1 MKKPDTPKNEAA
13 RIQSLQSLGI
23 LDTPQEER
31 FDRLTRLARRMFGV
45 SIALVSLVDT
55 NRQWFKS
62 SAGLDA
68 KETPREISFC
78 GHTIL
83 NEAVL
88 VIPDTIKD
96 DRFADNPLVLDDP
109 NIRFYAGCPLKHT
122 DGSRLGTLCIID
134 QSPKE
139 LTEEDI
145 EDLKGL
151 ASLAERELMM
161 SQLASL
167 DDLTKISNR
176 RGFVELAQKSLNI
189 CSRQN
194 ISASLV
200 FIDLNNFKYI
210 NDEHGHH
217 EGDKALLFFA
227 ELMKPTFRD
236 SDVFGR
242 IGGDEFVVL
251 LTNTSQ
257 SLAEDII
264 ERFRQLLKKDHKQ
277 NNVYGLSFSAGI
289 LTIEP
294 DQKLPITQLLDQ
306 ADTLMYED
314 KRSSPA
320 S

>member
-1 MKKPDTPKNEAA
+1 MKKPDTPINEAA

-23 LDTPQEER
+23 LDTPPEER
-31 FDRLTRLARRMFGV
+31 FDRLTRIARRMFGV

-83 NEAVL
+83 NEDVL
-88 VIPDTIKD
+88 IIPDTTKD
-96 DRFADNPLVLDDP
+96 DRFADNPLVLDEP
-109 NIRFYAGCPLKHT
+109 NIRFYAGCPLKHI

-151 ASLAERELMM
+151 ASLAERELMVA
-161 SQLASL
+161 QLASL
-167 DDLTKISNR
+167 DDLTEISNR

-200 FIDLNNFKYI
+200 FFDLNNFKYI

-227 ELMKPTFRD
+227 ELMKSTFRD

-289 LTIEP
+289 VTIEP

>member
-1 MKKPDTPKNEAA
+1 M
-13 RIQSLQSLGI
+13 
-23 LDTPQEER
+23 
-31 FDRLTRLARRMFGV
+31 
-45 SIALVSLVDT
+45 DT

-83 NEAVL
+83 NEDVL
-88 VIPDTIKD
+88 IIPDTTKD
-96 DRFADNPLVLDDP
+96 DRFADNPLVLDEP
-109 NIRFYAGCPLKHT
+109 NIRFYAGCPLKHI

-151 ASLAERELMM
+151 ASLAERELMVA
-161 SQLASL
+161 QLASL
-167 DDLTKISNR
+167 DDLTEISNR

-200 FIDLNNFKYI
+200 FFDLNNFKYI

-227 ELMKPTFRD
+227 ELMKSTFRD

-289 LTIEP
+289 VTIEP

>member
-1 MKKPDTPKNEAA
+1 MKKPDIPKNEAT

-23 LDTPQEER
+23 LDTPPEER

-78 GHTIL
+78 GHAIL
-83 NEAVL
+83 NEDVL
-88 VIPDTIKD
+88 VIPDTAKD
-96 DRFADNPLVLDDP
+96 DRFADNPLVLDEP
-109 NIRFYAGCPLKHT
+109 KIRFYAGCPLKHI

-134 QSPKE
+134 QNPKE

-145 EDLKGL
+145 EDLRGL
-151 ASLAERELMM
+151 ASLAERELMVA
-161 SQLASL
+161 QLASL

-194 ISASLV
+194 IPASLV
-200 FIDLNNFKYI
+200 FFDLNNFKYI

-227 ELMKPTFRD
+227 ELMKLTFRD
-236 SDVFGR
+236 SDVFAR

-277 NNVYGLSFSAGI
+277 DNVYGLSFSAGI
-289 LTIEP
+289 VTIEP
-294 DQKLPITQLLDQ
+294 DQKLSITQLLDQ

-314 KRSSPA
+314 KRNSPA